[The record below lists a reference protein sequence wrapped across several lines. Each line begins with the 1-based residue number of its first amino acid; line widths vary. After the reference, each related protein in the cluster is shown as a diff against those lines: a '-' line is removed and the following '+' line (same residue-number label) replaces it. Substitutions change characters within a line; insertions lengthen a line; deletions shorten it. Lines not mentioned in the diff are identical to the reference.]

1 MALLWQ
7 ISHDLL
13 TKLVNVGITHAP
25 FPPPP
30 HMFEGIPV
38 IEPAPETIA
47 QQAITVDVLDKASF
61 KRIIASYLETERPD
75 YVRRAIDE
83 ERALNR
89 YILEAQENLVDHFL
103 KERITEWLRAGLD
116 EVTPDSDRWFWG
128 MALFTGACV
137 LRPSCIQQDGFHL
150 LESVALGRPP
160 GRWQTR
166 AASGP
171 H

>member
-38 IEPAPETIA
+38 IAPAPEIIA

-103 KERITEWLRAGLD
+103 
-116 EVTPDSDRWFWG
+116 
-128 MALFTGACV
+128 
-137 LRPSCIQQDGFHL
+137 
-150 LESVALGRPP
+150 
-160 GRWQTR
+160 
-166 AASGP
+166 
-171 H
+171 